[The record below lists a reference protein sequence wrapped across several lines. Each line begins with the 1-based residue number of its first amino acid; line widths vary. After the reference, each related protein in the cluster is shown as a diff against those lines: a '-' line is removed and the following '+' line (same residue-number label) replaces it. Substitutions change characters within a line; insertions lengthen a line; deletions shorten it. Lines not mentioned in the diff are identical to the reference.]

1 MNFLTQMSK
10 YILYVSL
17 VLNGILLI
25 FLTGP
30 VSFFLY
36 LSVVINLALVW
47 YSVTCLIT
55 IDNLEEDTPR
65 YISSMSGGL
74 EHKLYSILA
83 KIYIKT
89 INKALK
95 YNIISEYS
103 MVDNG
108 SESGEDI
115 FDQEILDSFKTEEEK
130 KEKEKQE
137 LREKEENERK
147 EKLERENKIKQIQ
160 EEIEQNRI
168 EMDKKRVE
176 MDKLLNNN

>member
-1 MNFLTQMSK
+1 MYKRTTKPFKKDVNPTLKFKLPIVKNEIQCGVYNQQK
-10 YILYVSL
+10 VFIDLDEIKEGVDLILILHIRGLKVLKQYFYCDCYVSQ
-17 VLNGILLI
+17 
-25 FLTGP
+25 
-30 VSFFLY
+30 
-36 LSVVINLALVW
+36 
-47 YSVTCLIT
+47 
-55 IDNLEEDTPR
+55 
-65 YISSMSGGL
+65 
-74 EHKLYSILA
+74 
-83 KIYIKT
+83 IKVFQE
-89 INKALK
+89 NKALK

>member
-55 IDNLEEDTPR
+55 IDNLEED
-65 YISSMSGGL
+65 MVGL
-74 EHKLYSILA
+74 LRSNEEFLEQLEDVHSLELYYGDEQLQHL
-83 KIYIKT
+83 
-89 INKALK
+89 INHSKQLV
-95 YNIISEYS
+95 NDFIDVQERHFDVEVEDVEY
-103 MVDNG
+103 DP
-108 SESGEDI
+108 
-115 FDQEILDSFKTEEEK
+115 
-130 KEKEKQE
+130 
-137 LREKEENERK
+137 EENETAP
-147 EKLERENKIKQIQ
+147 Q
-160 EEIEQNRI
+160 EE
-168 EMDKKRVE
+168 
-176 MDKLLNNN
+176 

>member
-55 IDNLEEDTPR
+55 IDNLEED
-65 YISSMSGGL
+65 MVGL
-74 EHKLYSILA
+74 LRSNEEFLEQLEDVHSLELYYGDEQLQHL
-83 KIYIKT
+83 
-89 INKALK
+89 INHSKQLV
-95 YNIISEYS
+95 NDFIDVQDRHFDVEVEDVEY
-103 MVDNG
+103 DP
-108 SESGEDI
+108 
-115 FDQEILDSFKTEEEK
+115 
-130 KEKEKQE
+130 
-137 LREKEENERK
+137 EENETAP
-147 EKLERENKIKQIQ
+147 Q
-160 EEIEQNRI
+160 EE
-168 EMDKKRVE
+168 
-176 MDKLLNNN
+176 